1 MIEKTYAVIGAAL
14 VWGFAAIVLYRVVVR
29 PTVCAISYVAFEIV
43 CGLRLRKSA
52 KRPWIKLWRVV
63 PGFAIAWWEFLKADI
78 DGRFYEGRWFIGF
91 VAIGEGSEAICHQQE
106 IRWAF
111 QL

>member
-78 DGRFYEGRWFIGF
+78 DGVSIEFSCEVGEWRGPFTWVMRNQNSEG
-91 VAIGEGSEAICHQQE
+91 VCE
-106 IRWAF
+106 
-111 QL
+111 

>member
-14 VWGFAAIVLYRVVVR
+14 VWSFAAIVLYRVVVR

-52 KRPWIKLWRVV
+52 RRPWIKLWRAKHGCAAEKPRETFSRE
-63 PGFAIAWWEFLKADI
+63 PGT
-78 DGRFYEGRWFIGF
+78 EGD
-91 VAIGEGSEAICHQQE
+91 E
-106 IRWAF
+106 
-111 QL
+111 